1 MRDPLDFES
10 DVGSNFTKIAH
21 KMKIGII
28 IIIFIGL
35 FFGLQ
40 KQLNYFYY
48 KTSAKQKMIVENNN
62 FIVQYVGFKT
72 KLSETD
78 FVKRW
83 TPFASNFKSAG
94 IKSIDLYQVQDDE
107 NLTFIS
113 RNIWESKTYFDNFP
127 TGVAGSGSGGGISVT
142 QFGGYWIE
150 EADLPKPNS
159 MQILFSNDYTTPT
172 SQHITRN
179 QCAKNV
185 KFLKVIEYLNV
196 ERPIVPKQTLFCKH
210 LKTM

>member
-1 MRDPLDFES
+1 
-10 DVGSNFTKIAH
+10 
-21 KMKIGII
+21 MKIGII

-35 FFGLQ
+35 FFGLR
-40 KQLNYFYY
+40 KQLNYLYY
-48 KTSAKQKMIVENNN
+48 KMFIKQKMTVGNNN

-72 KLSETD
+72 KLSEID

-83 TPFASNFKSAG
+83 TPFALNFKSAG
-94 IKSIDLYQVQDDE
+94 IKSIDLYQVQGDE

-113 RNIWESKTYFDNFP
+113 RNIWESKTYFENFP

-150 EADLPKPNS
+150 EIDLPKPNII
-159 MQILFSNDYTTPT
+159 QILFSNDDTTPT
-172 SQHITRN
+172 SQQTTRN
-179 QCAKNV
+179 QCTKNV
-185 KFLKVIEYLNV
+185 NFLKVIEYLDV
-196 ERPIVPKQTLFCKH
+196 EKSIIPKQTLFCKH